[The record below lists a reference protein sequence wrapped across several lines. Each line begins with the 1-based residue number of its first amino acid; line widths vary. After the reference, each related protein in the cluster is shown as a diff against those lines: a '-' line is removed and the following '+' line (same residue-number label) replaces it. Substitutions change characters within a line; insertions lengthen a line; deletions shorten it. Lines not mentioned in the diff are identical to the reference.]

1 MQILFTAG
9 HSWFSR
15 TIQHVLD
22 EPVSHVAIQ
31 CGETVIHSNLLGVHV
46 ISTATFHKH
55 ATVILRY
62 NTPDQPQK
70 ILDALSRVDRSMYDF
85 GALLFLGFAFL
96 ARRYLHV
103 PLPKMNLWQATGMYL
118 CTELVTEVIDGEA
131 DSLTTPYGLFKRL
144 VRSTQTPQGSAAR
157 IDQSAS

>member
-9 HSWFSR
+9 RSWLSR

-31 CGETVIHSNLLGVHV
+31 CGAAVVHSNLLGVHV
-46 ISTATFHKH
+46 TSVDKFSKTA
-55 ATVILRY
+55 AVILIH

-70 ILDALSRVDRSMYDF
+70 ILDVLSRTDRSMYDF
-85 GALLFLGFAFL
+85 GALLFLGLAFL
-96 ARRYLHV
+96 ARRYLHL

-118 CTELVTEVIDGEA
+118 CTELATEVLDGDT
-131 DSLTTPYGLFKRL
+131 DSLITPYQLFKRI
-144 VRSTQTPQGSAAR
+144 VRRNQKTQ
-157 IDQSAS
+157 